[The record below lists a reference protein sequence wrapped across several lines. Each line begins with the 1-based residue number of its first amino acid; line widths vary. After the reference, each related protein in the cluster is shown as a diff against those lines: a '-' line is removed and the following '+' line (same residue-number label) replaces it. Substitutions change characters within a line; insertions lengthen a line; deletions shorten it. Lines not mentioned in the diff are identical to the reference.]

1 MFCLQKLIDNKV
13 YDCIERTD
21 ESLGGTGEWT
31 PPTRLKKENKEE
43 NKEDEDEGSGWSS
56 WWSTAIIIFIAQ
68 HFIKTLF
75 VYLYRDE

>member
-1 MFCLQKLIDNKV
+1 MFCLQKLINNKV

-21 ESLGGTGEWT
+21 ESLGGEWT
-31 PPTRLKKENKEE
+31 PPTRLKKEKKEE
-43 NKEDEDEGSGWSS
+43 KEEKEDEEGTGWST
-56 WWSTAIIIFIAQ
+56 WWSTAVVILVAQ